1 MKKYILIFIS
11 FLFFSLSYVN
21 AQNISDSLNF
31 NTYISK
37 DLDTVY
43 SEFINTG
50 ASIRL
55 PMYFE
60 LFTQDKYTGFIH
72 KGTASTILA
81 QRIDST
87 SFLSVTENLTQE
99 VFLKQGA
106 ELIYELEVQTN
117 EGRQAKFFIIKFITT
132 NDVPI
137 NRIMFFTGDHQNTLL
152 LTANYP
158 EFFAGLMKNVFIASF
173 MTVKFK

>member
-11 FLFFSLSYVN
+11 FLFFSLTYVN
-21 AQNISDSLNF
+21 AQNTSDSLDF

-43 SEFINTG
+43 SEFVNTG

-55 PMYFE
+55 PMFFE
-60 LFTQDKYTGFIH
+60 LFIQEKYTGYIH
-72 KGTASTILA
+72 KGTATTIIA
-81 QRIDST
+81 QKIDST
-87 SFLSVTENLTQE
+87 SFLSVTTNLTQE

-106 ELIYELEVQTN
+106 ELLYELETQTE
-117 EGRQAKFFIIKFITT
+117 EGRQAKVFILRFTA

-137 NRIMFFTGDHQNTLL
+137 NRIMFFTGDHQTTLL

-158 EFFAGLMKNVFIASF
+158 ELFAGLLKNVLLASF
-173 MTVKFK
+173 MTVQFK